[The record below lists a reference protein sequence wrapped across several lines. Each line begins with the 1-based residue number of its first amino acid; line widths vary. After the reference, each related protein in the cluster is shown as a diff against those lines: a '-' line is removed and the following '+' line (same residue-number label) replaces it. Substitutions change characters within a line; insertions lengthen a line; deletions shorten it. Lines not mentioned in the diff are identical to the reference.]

1 MNQGHGWASNC
12 SCPVTLHSA
21 GSRLQAER
29 SIPSHPASARQAGR
43 EHTHRCLANLCSQ
56 GAQRRAEG
64 TLTGMN
70 RAPFPNRET
79 FTPICEHKAKM
90 CVCLCMHVF
99 SCSVVSDSFAT
110 QRTIASHGP
119 LSTGF
124 SRQESWSGLPFP
136 PPGDLP
142 NPGMERASSALQ
154 ADSLL
159 LSHWGSPQSQDT
171 KGKKSISYEKR
182 VCVGRSGHSLCPF
195 ITFWINCSFLDLPG
209 GLAVKNPSANAGD
222 TGLIPGLG
230 RSHRSTEQSNSTY
243 APQLLSLY
251 STPREVTAV
260 RSQCN

>member
-29 SIPSHPASARQAGR
+29 SIPCHPESARQAGR

-136 PPGDLP
+136 SPFVLHWPLITALSPRPRPQVRMSCSSVLTLSFSPGCLTNEISP
-142 NPGMERASSALQ
+142 TSLASRA
-154 ADSLL
+154 
-159 LSHWGSPQSQDT
+159 H
-171 KGKKSISYEKR
+171 
-182 VCVGRSGHSLCPF
+182 
-195 ITFWINCSFLDLPG
+195 
-209 GLAVKNPSANAGD
+209 
-222 TGLIPGLG
+222 
-230 RSHRSTEQSNSTY
+230 
-243 APQLLSLY
+243 
-251 STPREVTAV
+251 
-260 RSQCN
+260 